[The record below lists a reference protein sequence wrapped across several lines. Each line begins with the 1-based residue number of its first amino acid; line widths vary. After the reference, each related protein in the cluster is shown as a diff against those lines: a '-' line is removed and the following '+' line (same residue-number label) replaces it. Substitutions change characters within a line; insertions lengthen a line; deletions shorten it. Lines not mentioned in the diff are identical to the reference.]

1 MPGSF
6 PEILSKDFN
15 LSATSIQYRL
25 ERVAAVTGLR
35 MLIADDRNYG
45 VGQAYDMAT
54 MESVQAN
61 YLSLPRNLQN
71 MMRIFNIADEPR
83 YITPNQLPNEVSKI
97 QQLVSGDL
105 KWLSWANLYSNRVG
119 PTMFFGPAN
128 DAV

>member
-61 YLSLPRNLQN
+61 YPSLPRNLQN
-71 MMRIFNIADEPR
+71 VMRIFNIADEPR